1 MLIGLTGGIATGKST
16 VSRMLNDRGAKV
28 IDADQIA
35 REVVEP
41 ETMGAKKIAERFGSE
56 FFYENGE
63 LNRKKLAA
71 LVFQNAQARTDLNH
85 LLHPFIRQ
93 KMKEETQSILRQDPN
108 AIIIWDV
115 PLLYESQLT
124 EQVDKV
130 IVVYIPEFLQ
140 IQRLMDRNHF
150 TREEAIQRIQSQIS
164 IEKKKLMADYLIDN
178 SGSYEKTERQ
188 VDQLWNC
195 LISKNGSNQP

>member
-16 VSRMLNDRGAKV
+16 VSAMLKKRGAKI

-41 ETMGAKKIAERFGSE
+41 GTIGAQKVAERFGQAV
-56 FFYENGE
+56 FHKNGE
-63 LNRKKLAA
+63 LNRKQLAA
-71 LVFQNAQARTDLNH
+71 LIFSDEQARKDLNH
-85 LLHPFIRQ
+85 ILHPLIRQ
-93 KMKEETQSILRQDPN
+93 EMKERTKRIQKHDSR

-124 EQVDKV
+124 DQVDRV

-140 IQRLMDRNHF
+140 IQRLINRNHL
-150 TREEAIQRIQSQIS
+150 TYEEAMQRIRSQMPIE
-164 IEKKKLMADYLIDN
+164 EKKLRADFVIDN